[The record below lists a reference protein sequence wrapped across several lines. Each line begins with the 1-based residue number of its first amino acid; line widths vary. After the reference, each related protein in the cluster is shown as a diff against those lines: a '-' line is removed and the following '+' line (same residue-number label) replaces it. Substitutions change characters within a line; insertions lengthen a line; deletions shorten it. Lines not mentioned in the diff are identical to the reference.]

1 MCFPIAVSS
10 RVNFWGCSNKFAIV
24 CLSNGS
30 LKPQLPLKLESF
42 MQRAEDTPPQHEQ
55 KKSEVKQEP
64 SSGSSDPNR
73 YRWQKQLEDER
84 ARSAKTRLRYLLV
97 NYLSLT
103 HVRAQDHWS
112 YKSEEVTDLD
122 GSRYWTCTLH
132 MFSFPT
138 PSGLITH
145 SWGWTQLQAEGYA
158 AEQVLENAEVVDIQ
172 DNLADTMTQIKK
184 KYGEHPIGRRQN
196 ESMRNYLTR
205 VHSEQQFQGKRM
217 AVFDGNI

>member
-1 MCFPIAVSS
+1 M
-10 RVNFWGCSNKFAIV
+10 
-24 CLSNGS
+24 
-30 LKPQLPLKLESF
+30 QL
-42 MQRAEDTPPQHEQ
+42 AEDTPPQHEQ
-55 KKSEVKQEP
+55 EKCQEP
-64 SSGSSDPNR
+64 SSASR
-73 YRWQKQLEDER
+73 YRWQKLIEDER

-97 NYLSLT
+97 NYLAMKD
-103 HVRAQDHWS
+103 VRAQDHWS
-112 YKSEEVTDLD
+112 YKSEEVTHPD
-122 GSRYWTCTLH
+122 GWKYWTCTLH
-132 MFSFPT
+132 MFRFPT
-138 PSGLITH
+138 PSGLMTH

-205 VHSEQQFQGKRM
+205 VHSEQQFQGKRT